1 MGDLG
6 GPLVDKLLHFHV
18 VLMAIAAWVIL
29 WALRKMWKGMD
40 KIELVRRLKPLY
52 PIVLCEGFVW
62 IPGVLPDYTTG
73 ERLLMAVWAALL
85 SAVGYQLVRRFVKQ
99 KTGAD
104 LPEDPNKL
112 VPGGAAEDE
121 GKDDDGDGDG
131 EEEAAALAAA
141 TAAAAALERDGDD
154 EETKKQADDTEPDT
168 SSNSDGDGD
177 PD

>member
-18 VLMAIAAWVIL
+18 ILMAIAAWVIL

-99 KTGAD
+99 KTGAE

-112 VPGGAAEDE
+112 VPGGAPDEEDE
-121 GKDDDGDGDG
+121 DDD
-131 EEEAAALAAA
+131 EAATAAA
-141 TAAAAALERDGDD
+141 VAAAAALEGGGDD
-154 EETKKQADDTEPDT
+154 EDTKKITKEADDTKPDA
-168 SSNSDGDGD
+168 SDDSDDSGDSE
-177 PD
+177 